1 MNHRR
6 LVQLVVF
13 VFLTIFCA
21 AAWAADMGRSAPLR
35 PKPER

>member
-21 AAWAADMGRSAPLR
+21 AAWAADMGAINSAET
-35 PKPER
+35 KTGT